1 MTSGRIIMFFRLIFF
16 LGVASFTFL
25 FGTIAVLLQSYNIF
39 FINKIL
45 NEKLNIQFYDVF
57 FLLLEVN
64 IDGASRGNPG
74 LSAIGIIIK
83 QNGKILMT
91 HSEFLGIRTNNQ
103 AEYEALRRALEIC
116 NTLDKEL
123 TIFSDSELLVN
134 QRNIKYKVRNQ
145 NLKMISREIS
155 NLEKNFEKVQ
165 YRHIA
170 REKNN
175 KADRLANKALDEY
188 IKNIANNKRSSSP
201 SP

>member
-1 MTSGRIIMFFRLIFF
+1 M
-16 LGVASFTFL
+16 
-25 FGTIAVLLQSYNIF
+25 
-39 FINKIL
+39 
-45 NEKLNIQFYDVF
+45 
-57 FLLLEVN
+57 N

-83 QNGKILMT
+83 QNEKILIE

-116 NTLDKEL
+116 NKLDKEI
-123 TIFSDSELLVN
+123 TVFSDSELLVN
-134 QRNIKYKVRNQ
+134 QRNTKYKIRNQ

-165 YRHIA
+165 YRHIP

-175 KADRLANKALDEY
+175 KADKLANIALDDY
-188 IKNIANNKRSSSP
+188 IKKIVNNK
-201 SP
+201 